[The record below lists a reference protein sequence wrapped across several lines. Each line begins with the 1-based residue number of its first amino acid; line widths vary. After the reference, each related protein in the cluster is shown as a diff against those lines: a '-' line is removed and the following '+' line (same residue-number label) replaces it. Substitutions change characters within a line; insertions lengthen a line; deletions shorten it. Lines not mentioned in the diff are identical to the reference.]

1 MFFSNKENKDYL
13 SVYNRIRPIHLI
25 FVSFYNKHFSASN
38 RMYSYVCD
46 EEFLKKL
53 LDLQCLANT
62 NISNKTTNYF
72 ICLDTLPSEIPA
84 LTKFYNN
91 DLVSVFKT
99 YFGLADLDKLYKGDT
114 NVIK

>member
-1 MFFSNKENKDYL
+1 MFFSNTENKDYL

-72 ICLDTLPSEIPA
+72 ICLVHYLQRYQ
-84 LTKFYNN
+84 L
-91 DLVSVFKT
+91 
-99 YFGLADLDKLYKGDT
+99 
-114 NVIK
+114 